1 MYATV
6 RTKRTL
12 SVLAWLGVITL
23 ILVLAP
29 TRADAEPPEHSFVRD
44 GLTATWSSSDFS
56 DLTITETPT
65 AADSPI
71 SGRDSYVGNA
81 IIDAW
86 KYSTSALRGSNP
98 NKVIPYAPPNG
109 CSYSP
114 DSWGE
119 ANFRPACDT
128 HDICYSST
136 SHLSRQ
142 HCDQRLRYG
151 LRAACDAAYPDGSQ
165 QETACLGAANT
176 YYRAVRIFGRS
187 HYEGTGD
194 PA

>member
-1 MYATV
+1 MDIAV
-6 RTKRTL
+6 RTRLSL
-12 SVLAWLGVITL
+12 SVLAWLTIIVL
-23 ILVLAP
+23 MLALAP
-29 TRADAEPPEHSFVRD
+29 SRADAETTEHSYTRD
-44 GLTATWSSSDFS
+44 GLTATWNSSDFS
-56 DLTITETPT
+56 DLTVTDTPAT
-65 AADSPI
+65 ADS
-71 SGRDSYVGNA
+71 SASSKDSYVGNA

-86 KYSTSALRGSNP
+86 EYSTSALQGSDH
-98 NKVIPYAPPNG
+98 KITPYAPPNG

-114 DSWGE
+114 DSWGA
-119 ANFRPACDT
+119 ANFRPTCDS

-136 SHLSRQ
+136 SDLSRKL
-142 HCDQRLRYG
+142 CDQRLRYG
-151 LRAACDAAYPDGSQ
+151 LRAACDAAYPDGNQ